1 MKIIVTGC
9 AGFIGSH
16 LTEYLVK
23 CGYEVLGLDN
33 LSTGKKKFMSDF
45 INKKNFVFQRVDL
58 YKSNINKYFAN
69 AKTVF
74 HLAANADVKNGFNNP
89 DKDLKQN
96 TIVTFKILEA
106 MRINKVKNIYFSS
119 TGSIYGEPDTFPT
132 KEDAKFPIQTSLY
145 GSSKLAC
152 EGLIQAYSKGY
163 NLNAFIFRFVSIFGP
178 RYTHGHLFDFYKKL
192 KKNPNILNVLGDGSQ
207 RKSYLHVKDLVDGMI
222 RVSTNWVNKR
232 KIDIYNLG
240 PSDDGI
246 YVKEIAEIVCRNF
259 GNHVKIDY
267 GISNKG
273 WIGDVPKFY
282 YDINKISD
290 EIGWT
295 PSMNSEQAITR
306 ASAEI
311 YEQLHN

>member
-33 LSTGKKKFMSDF
+33 LITGKKKFMSNF
-45 INKKNFVFQRVDL
+45 INKKNFDFKKVDL

-74 HLAANADVKNGFNNP
+74 HLAANADVKNGLNNP

-192 KKNPNILNVLGDGSQ
+192 KKNPNILNVLGDGYQS
-207 RKSYLHVKDLVDGMI
+207 KSYLN
-222 RVSTNWVNKR
+222 VSDCVSAIINIFKKKYKGVH
-232 KIDIYNLG
+232 IYNLG
-240 PSDDGI
+240 LNQYITVRQS
-246 YVKEIAEIVCRNF
+246 IAKLTKIMNLKPKLIF
-259 GNHVKIDY
+259 GK
-267 GISNKG
+267 KKRG
-273 WIGDVPKFY
+273 WIGDSPKILL
-282 YDINKISD
+282 DIRKIKKT
-290 EIGWT
+290 GWRPKKT
-295 PSMNSEQAITR
+295 INESIEETVRYFTANEWIFKK
-306 ASAEI
+306 
-311 YEQLHN
+311 